1 MLSLATFLR
10 CLEAQD
16 LFQTQLRVQGPEC
29 RLRVLR
35 WNTETPVE
43 SRQELLQHA
52 VGFLDTARPCQP
64 QFGYEA
70 VLESFRH
77 PLHSSLGLGR
87 EGEYHL
93 DPQFVH
99 GPAELGWHPGEAGAG
114 RVPEDPVPVG
124 VQGEGNAA
132 ALQEALDQQEVA
144 VGVLLLAEE
153 GVDHRAGGIVHC
165 DQQRER

>member
-1 MLSLATFLR
+1 MS
-10 CLEAQD
+10 
-16 LFQTQLRVQGPEC
+16 
-29 RLRVLR
+29 
-35 WNTETPVE
+35 PVY
-43 SRQELLQHA
+43 
-52 VGFLDTARPCQP
+52 T
-64 QFGYEA
+64 
-70 VLESFRH
+70 
-77 PLHSSLGLGR
+77 GLGR

-132 ALQEALDQQEVA
+132 VLQEALDQQEVA

-165 DQQRER
+165 DQQRERWNPVPQATGDDCRPSGSAFPAGAFAGGVLGALAGACAADCSTRR